1 MAIPSAPSAPPL
13 PPSDY
18 RLLGPPSKTPS
29 NNLCGPQTQTLSR
42 EKEEVK
48 DAVQKE
54 IDAKMYELPD
64 DLARL
69 ELEDGLANLLGQ
81 EAEDILDE

>member
-1 MAIPSAPSAPPL
+1 M
-13 PPSDY
+13 
-18 RLLGPPSKTPS
+18 GPPSKTPS
-29 NNLCGPQTQTLSR
+29 NNLCGPQAQTLSR

-69 ELEDGLANLLGQ
+69 ELEDGLANLLGPA
-81 EAEDILDE
+81 AEDILDE

>member
-1 MAIPSAPSAPPL
+1 M
-13 PPSDY
+13 
-18 RLLGPPSKTPS
+18 GPPSKTPS
-29 NNLCGPQTQTLSR
+29 NNLCGPQAQTLSR

-54 IDAKMYELPD
+54 IDAKMYERPD

>member
-1 MAIPSAPSAPPL
+1 
-13 PPSDY
+13 
-18 RLLGPPSKTPS
+18 
-29 NNLCGPQTQTLSR
+29 
-42 EKEEVK
+42 
-48 DAVQKE
+48 
-54 IDAKMYELPD
+54 MYELPD

>member
-1 MAIPSAPSAPPL
+1 MAIPPAPSAPPL

-29 NNLCGPQTQTLSR
+29 NNLCGPQAQTLSR

-54 IDAKMYELPD
+54 IDAKMYELSD

>member
-1 MAIPSAPSAPPL
+1 MAIPPAPSAPPL

-42 EKEEVK
+42 EKEELK
-48 DAVQKE
+48 DVVQKE
-54 IDAKMYELPD
+54 IDYKIYELPD
-64 DLARL
+64 DIARL
-69 ELEDGLANLLGQ
+69 EPEDGLANLLGP

>member
-1 MAIPSAPSAPPL
+1 MAIPPAPSAPPL

-42 EKEEVK
+42 EKEELK
-48 DAVQKE
+48 DVVQKE
-54 IDAKMYELPD
+54 IDYKIYELPD
-64 DLARL
+64 DIARL
-69 ELEDGLANLLGQ
+69 ELEDGLANLLGP